1 MAEDAAQKLLET
13 RAHGRTH
20 VLRIRDAEIYR
31 ADTIAQLGHEVRQA
45 IEAAGAGASF
55 VLDLS
60 HVQFLTS
67 AAVGLITNI
76 HAHLKARDYPFA
88 LAGAQGEVAEV
99 IETTRLGKVM
109 PVFAT
114 VEEALDEFRCR

>member
-1 MAEDAAQKLLET
+1 MAEDAAQKLIET

-45 IEAAGAGASF
+45 IEAAGAEASF

-76 HAHLKARDYPFA
+76 HSHLKARNYPFA

-114 VEEALDEFRCR
+114 VEQALDGLRCQ

>member
-13 RAHGRTH
+13 RAHGRTQ
-20 VLRIRDAEIYR
+20 VLTIRDAEIYR
-31 ADTIAQLGHEVRQA
+31 AERLAQLGHEVRQA
-45 IEAAGAGASF
+45 IEAAGADASF

-60 HVQFLTS
+60 HVQVLTS

-76 HAHLKARDYPFA
+76 HSHLKARNYPFA
-88 LAGAQGEVAEV
+88 LAGAQGEVSEV
-99 IETTRLGKVM
+99 IQATRLGKVM